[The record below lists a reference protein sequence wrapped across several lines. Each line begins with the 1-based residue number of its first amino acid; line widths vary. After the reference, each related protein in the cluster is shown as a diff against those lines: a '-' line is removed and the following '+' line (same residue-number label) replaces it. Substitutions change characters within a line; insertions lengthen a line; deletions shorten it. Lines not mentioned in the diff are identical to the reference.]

1 MMKRISAM
9 IKIVATL
16 CSASLSMLYSQPS
29 YAQDK
34 PEIERLSII
43 DCGDGVAGDISIWSP
58 RVNVGKSMGFAV
70 TYAPTLWRACLPQ

>member
-1 MMKRISAM
+1 M
-9 IKIVATL
+9 L
-16 CSASLSMLYSQPS
+16 CSQPS

-70 TYAPTLWRACLPQ
+70 TYAPTPWRACLPQ